1 MGKLQIGCFI
11 ITVFIMIL
19 YFSVKRILTRSHKVY
34 SSLLIVSVL
43 YLIFDRVTVY
53 TVNHIET
60 VPALWNQIMHRC
72 FLMSLVAC
80 IYLIYRYVLLMIFR
94 ERPMRRGSFV
104 LLILSIIAAGGLP
117 LYYRITEKGNYSYG
131 PAAYVTYVTV
141 AVYTGM
147 LMYSLIRNYKEME
160 KKKREIILLT
170 VIFQV
175 AVSIYQAVFPLSLIS
190 CLGITLVNLG
200 FFLTVESPDVHLI
213 EQLKEEKELADGA
226 NRAKSTFLASMSHEI
241 RTPIHAVMG
250 MSEMIL
256 RESKEEE
263 TLSYAGDIHSAAGSL
278 LSIVNDILDFSKI
291 ESGRMEILPVSYQ
304 LSSLIHD
311 IYLLIADRAE
321 KKGLMLQIHVDEAL
335 PSTLYGDDIRLK
347 QIVINLLTNAVKYT
361 ESGSVTL
368 NITGTV
374 QNETCEL
381 SVQVKDTGIGIR
393 EEDIRKLF
401 QVFERIEEKRNR
413 TIEGTGLGINITQQ
427 LLTLMGSTLQVESVY
442 GEGSCFSFR
451 LKQKVIQGEP
461 IGNLEECLQNEKR
474 QEVHRAGFRAPDVH
488 VLVTDDIEMNRRVFR
503 GLLKQT
509 EIRVEEA
516 ASGQESLIKARE
528 EKYDLIFMDNMMP
541 DMDGIETMQRM
552 KADVRGKNTKTPII
566 MLTANAIAG
575 AKEEYERAGF
585 DGYLSKPIDPKK
597 LEAMICRFL
606 SEDRILGFGEDEA
619 VKAESTGR
627 PLPELNGI
635 RWEYARLYIPDD
647 EMLWELLKGFRQT
660 LAERIQEWNRDIP
673 EGTNA
678 VYDVE
683 ADMDLATIRIEAHA
697 LKSLAASV
705 GAMTIFGLARV
716 TELAARE
723 NEVGKVKQV
732 LPLLIEEMKQ
742 METELAVQF
751 PEEERPLCE
760 DMEQLLLLVRL
771 LVDAMRSLDFDE
783 ADRLEEKLGSYRYP
797 EQIQEPVNQIQKAV
811 RHLDD
816 RTAVEI
822 GTRLIQVIEEDIY
835 ETGTVYC

>member
-19 YFSVKRILTRSHKVY
+19 YFSVKRISTRSHKVY
-34 SSLLIVSVL
+34 SALLIVSVL

-94 ERPMRRGSFV
+94 ERPTRRGSFV

-451 LKQKVIQGEP
+451 LKQKVIQREP

-552 KADVRGKNTKTPII
+552 RADVRGKNTKTPII

-647 EMLWELLKGFRQT
+647 EMLRELLKGFRQT

-760 DMEQLLLLVRL
+760 DREQLLLLVRL

>member
-1 MGKLQIGCFI
+1 MGKLQIGCFS

-19 YFSVKRILTRSHKVY
+19 YFSVKRISTRSHKVY
-34 SSLLIVSVL
+34 SALLIVSVL

-94 ERPMRRGSFV
+94 ERPTRRGSFV
-104 LLILSIIAAGGLP
+104 LLILSTIAAGGLP

-278 LSIVNDILDFSKI
+278 LNIVNDILDFSKI
-291 ESGRMEILPVSYQ
+291 ESGRMEILSVSYQ

-381 SVQVKDTGIGIR
+381 LVQVKDTGIGIR

-461 IGNLEECLQNEKR
+461 IGNLEERLQNEKR

-509 EIRVEEA
+509 EIRVAEA
-516 ASGQESLIKARE
+516 ASGQESLTKARE

-541 DMDGIETMQRM
+541 DMDGIETMRRL

-619 VKAESTGR
+619 VKAEPTGR
-627 PLPELNGI
+627 LLPELNGI

-660 LAERIQEWNRDIP
+660 LAERIQEWNRDIS

-678 VYDVE
+678 VYDVGT
-683 ADMDLATIRIEAHA
+683 DMDLATIRIEAHA

-723 NEVGKVKQV
+723 NDVGKVKQV

-751 PEEERPLCE
+751 PEEERLLCE
-760 DMEQLLLLVRL
+760 DREQLLLLVRL

-797 EQIQEPVNQIQKAV
+797 EQIQEPVNRIQKAV

>member
-19 YFSVKRILTRSHKVY
+19 YFSVKRISTRSHKVY
-34 SSLLIVSVL
+34 SALLIVSVL

-80 IYLIYRYVLLMIFR
+80 IYLIYRYVLLMIFQ

-393 EEDIRKLF
+393 KEDIRKLF

-451 LKQKVIQGEP
+451 LKQKVIQWEP
-461 IGNLEECLQNEKR
+461 IGNLEERLQNEKR

-516 ASGQESLIKARE
+516 ASGQEGLIKARE

-619 VKAESTGR
+619 VKTEATGR

-678 VYDVE
+678 VYDVGTN
-683 ADMDLATIRIEAHA
+683 MDLATIRIEAHA

-723 NEVGKVKQV
+723 NDVGKVKQV

-760 DMEQLLLLVRL
+760 DREQLLLLVRL

>member
-19 YFSVKRILTRSHKVY
+19 YFSVKRISTRSHKVY
-34 SSLLIVSVL
+34 SALLIVSVL

-94 ERPMRRGSFV
+94 ERPTRRGSFV

-311 IYLLIADRAE
+311 IYLLIAERAE

-451 LKQKVIQGEP
+451 LKQKVIQREP
-461 IGNLEECLQNEKR
+461 IGNLEERLQNEKR

-509 EIRVEEA
+509 EIRVAEA

-619 VKAESTGR
+619 VKAEATGR

-660 LAERIQEWNRDIP
+660 LTERIQEWNRDIP

-678 VYDVE
+678 VYDVGT
-683 ADMDLATIRIEAHA
+683 DMDLATIRIEAHA

-723 NEVGKVKQV
+723 NDVGKVKQV

-760 DMEQLLLLVRL
+760 DREQLLLLVRL

>member
-19 YFSVKRILTRSHKVY
+19 YFSVKRISTRSHKVY
-34 SSLLIVSVL
+34 SALLIVSVL

-80 IYLIYRYVLLMIFR
+80 IYLIYRYVLLMIFQ

-705 GAMTIFGLARV
+705 GAMTIFRLARV

-760 DMEQLLLLVRL
+760 DREQLLLLVRL

>member
-19 YFSVKRILTRSHKVY
+19 YFSVKRISTRSHKVY
-34 SSLLIVSVL
+34 SALLIVSVL

-94 ERPMRRGSFV
+94 ERPTRRGSFV

-451 LKQKVIQGEP
+451 LKQKVIQREP

-516 ASGQESLIKARE
+516 ASGQESLIKAQE

-552 KADVRGKNTKTPII
+552 RADVRGKNTKTPII

-619 VKAESTGR
+619 VKAEATGR
-627 PLPELNGI
+627 HLPELNGI

-660 LAERIQEWNRDIP
+660 LTERIQEWNRDIP
-673 EGTNA
+673 EETNA
-678 VYDVE
+678 VYDVGT
-683 ADMDLATIRIEAHA
+683 DMDLATIRIEAHA

-723 NEVGKVKQV
+723 NDVGKVKQV

-760 DMEQLLLLVRL
+760 DREQLLLLVRL

>member
-1 MGKLQIGCFI
+1 MGKLQIGCFS

-19 YFSVKRILTRSHKVY
+19 YFSVKRISTRSHKVY
-34 SSLLIVSVL
+34 SALLIVSVL

-94 ERPMRRGSFV
+94 ERPTRRGSFV
-104 LLILSIIAAGGLP
+104 LLILSTIAAGGLP

-278 LSIVNDILDFSKI
+278 LNIVNDILDFSKI
-291 ESGRMEILPVSYQ
+291 ESGRMEILSVSYQ

-381 SVQVKDTGIGIR
+381 LVQVKDTGIGIR

-461 IGNLEECLQNEKR
+461 IGNLEERLQNEKR

-509 EIRVEEA
+509 EIRVAEA
-516 ASGQESLIKARE
+516 ASGQESLTKARE

-541 DMDGIETMQRM
+541 DMDGIETMRRL

-619 VKAESTGR
+619 VKAEPTGR
-627 PLPELNGI
+627 LLPELNGI

-660 LAERIQEWNRDIP
+660 LAERIQEWNRDIS

-678 VYDVE
+678 VYDVGS
-683 ADMDLATIRIEAHA
+683 DMDLATIRIEAHA

-723 NEVGKVKQV
+723 NDVGKVKQV

-760 DMEQLLLLVRL
+760 DREQLLLLVRL

-797 EQIQEPVNQIQKAV
+797 EQIQEPVNRIQKAV

>member
-19 YFSVKRILTRSHKVY
+19 YFSVKRISTRSHKVY
-34 SSLLIVSVL
+34 SALLIVSVL

-53 TVNHIET
+53 TVNHIKT

-72 FLMSLVAC
+72 FLVSLVAC

-94 ERPMRRGSFV
+94 ERPTRRGSFV

-131 PAAYVTYVTV
+131 SAAYVTYVTV

-256 RESKEEE
+256 RESKEGE

-278 LSIVNDILDFSKI
+278 LNIVNDILDFSKI

-368 NITGTV
+368 NIMGTV

-381 SVQVKDTGIGIR
+381 LVQVKDTGIGIR

-461 IGNLEECLQNEKR
+461 IGNLEERLQNEKR

-509 EIRVEEA
+509 EIRVAEA
-516 ASGQESLIKARE
+516 ASGQESLTKARE

-541 DMDGIETMQRM
+541 DMDGIETMQRL

-619 VKAESTGR
+619 VKAEPTGR
-627 PLPELNGI
+627 LLPELNGI

-660 LAERIQEWNRDIP
+660 LAEQIQEWNRDIS

-678 VYDVE
+678 VYDVGT
-683 ADMDLATIRIEAHA
+683 DMDLATIRIEAHA

-723 NEVGKVKQV
+723 NDVGKVKQV

-751 PEEERPLCE
+751 PEEERLLCE
-760 DMEQLLLLVRL
+760 DREQLLLLVRL

-797 EQIQEPVNQIQKAV
+797 EQIQEPVNRIQKAV

>member
-19 YFSVKRILTRSHKVY
+19 YFSVKRISTRSHKVY
-34 SSLLIVSVL
+34 SALLIVSVL

-72 FLMSLVAC
+72 FLVSLVAC

-94 ERPMRRGSFV
+94 ERPTRRGSFV

-147 LMYSLIRNYKEME
+147 LMYSPIRNYKEME

-278 LSIVNDILDFSKI
+278 LNIVNDILDFSKI
-291 ESGRMEILPVSYQ
+291 ESGRMEILSVSYQ

-381 SVQVKDTGIGIR
+381 LVQVKDTGIGIR
-393 EEDIRKLF
+393 KEDIRKLF

-451 LKQKVIQGEP
+451 LKQKVIQREP
-461 IGNLEECLQNEKR
+461 IGNLEERLQNEKR

-509 EIRVEEA
+509 EIRVAEA
-516 ASGQESLIKARE
+516 ASGQESLIKAQE

-552 KADVRGKNTKTPII
+552 RADVRGKNTKTPII

-575 AKEEYERAGF
+575 VKEEYERAGF
-585 DGYLSKPIDPKK
+585 DGYLSKPIDPKR

-619 VKAESTGR
+619 VKTEAMGR
-627 PLPELNGI
+627 PLPELNGV

-647 EMLWELLKGFRQT
+647 EMLWELLKGFRQALT
-660 LAERIQEWNRDIP
+660 ERIQEWNRDIP

-678 VYDVE
+678 VYDVGT
-683 ADMDLATIRIEAHA
+683 DMDLATIRIKAHA

-760 DMEQLLLLVRL
+760 DREQLLLLVRL
-771 LVDAMRSLDFDE
+771 LVDAMRSVDFDE

-797 EQIQEPVNQIQKAV
+797 KQIQEPVNQIQKAV

>member
-1 MGKLQIGCFI
+1 MGKLQIGCFG

-19 YFSVKRILTRSHKVY
+19 YFSVKRISTRSHKVY
-34 SSLLIVSVL
+34 SALLIVSVL

-72 FLMSLVAC
+72 FLVSLVAC

-94 ERPMRRGSFV
+94 ERPTRRGSFV

-131 PAAYVTYVTV
+131 PAAYVTV

-278 LSIVNDILDFSKI
+278 LNIVNDILDFSKI
-291 ESGRMEILPVSYQ
+291 ESGRMEILSVSYQ

-311 IYLLIADRAE
+311 IYLLIAERAE

-381 SVQVKDTGIGIR
+381 LVQVKDTGIGIR

-451 LKQKVIQGEP
+451 LKQKVIQREP
-461 IGNLEECLQNEKR
+461 IGNLEERLQNEKR

-509 EIRVEEA
+509 EIRVAEA
-516 ASGQESLIKARE
+516 ASGQESLIKAQE

-552 KADVRGKNTKTPII
+552 RADVRGKNTKTPII

-619 VKAESTGR
+619 VKAEPTGR
-627 PLPELNGI
+627 LLPELNGI

-660 LAERIQEWNRDIP
+660 LAERIQEWNRDIS

-678 VYDVE
+678 VYDVGT
-683 ADMDLATIRIEAHA
+683 DMDLATIRIEAHA

-723 NEVGKVKQV
+723 NDVGKVKQV

-751 PEEERPLCE
+751 PEEERLLCE
-760 DMEQLLLLVRL
+760 DREQLLLLVRL

-797 EQIQEPVNQIQKAV
+797 EQIQEPVNRIQKAV

>member
-19 YFSVKRILTRSHKVY
+19 YFSVKRISTRSHKVY
-34 SSLLIVSVL
+34 SALLIVSVL

-94 ERPMRRGSFV
+94 EHPTRRGSFV

-147 LMYSLIRNYKEME
+147 LMYSLIRNYKKME

-321 KKGLMLQIHVDEAL
+321 KKGLVLRIHVDEAL

-374 QNETCEL
+374 QNEICEL

-393 EEDIRKLF
+393 KEDIRKLF

-451 LKQKVIQGEP
+451 LKQKVIQREP

-552 KADVRGKNTKTPII
+552 RADVRGKNTKTPII

-575 AKEEYERAGF
+575 VKEEYERAGF

-619 VKAESTGR
+619 VKTEATGR

-660 LAERIQEWNRDIP
+660 LTERIQEWNRDIP

-678 VYDVE
+678 VYDVGT
-683 ADMDLATIRIEAHA
+683 DMDLATIRIEAHA

-723 NEVGKVKQV
+723 NDVGKVKQV

-760 DMEQLLLLVRL
+760 DREQLLLLVRL

-783 ADRLEEKLGSYRYP
+783 VDRLEEKLGSYRYP

>member
-19 YFSVKRILTRSHKVY
+19 YFSVKRISTRSHKVY
-34 SSLLIVSVL
+34 SALLIVSVL

-72 FLMSLVAC
+72 FLVSLVAC

-94 ERPMRRGSFV
+94 ERPTRRGSFV
-104 LLILSIIAAGGLP
+104 LLILSTIAAGGLP

-278 LSIVNDILDFSKI
+278 LNIVNDILDFSKI
-291 ESGRMEILPVSYQ
+291 ESGRMEILSVSYQ

-381 SVQVKDTGIGIR
+381 LVQVKDTGIGIR

-401 QVFERIEEKRNR
+401 RVFERIEEKRNR

-461 IGNLEECLQNEKR
+461 IGNLEERLQNEKR

-509 EIRVEEA
+509 EIRVAEA
-516 ASGQESLIKARE
+516 ASGQESLTKARE

-541 DMDGIETMQRM
+541 DMDGIETMQRL

-619 VKAESTGR
+619 VKAEPTGR
-627 PLPELNGI
+627 LLPELNGI

-660 LAERIQEWNRDIP
+660 LAERIQEWNRDIS

-678 VYDVE
+678 VYDVGT
-683 ADMDLATIRIEAHA
+683 DMDLATIRIEAHA

-723 NEVGKVKQV
+723 NDVGKVKQV

-742 METELAVQF
+742 METELAAQF
-751 PEEERPLCE
+751 PEEERLLCE
-760 DMEQLLLLVRL
+760 DREQLLLLVRL

-783 ADRLEEKLGSYRYP
+783 ADRLEERLGSYRYP
-797 EQIQEPVNQIQKAV
+797 EQIQEPVNRIQKAV

>member
-19 YFSVKRILTRSHKVY
+19 YFSVKRISTRSHKVY
-34 SSLLIVSVL
+34 SALLIVSVL

-72 FLMSLVAC
+72 FLVSLVAC

-94 ERPMRRGSFV
+94 ERPTRRGSFV

-291 ESGRMEILPVSYQ
+291 ESGRMEILSVSYQ

-381 SVQVKDTGIGIR
+381 LVQVKDTGIGIR

-461 IGNLEECLQNEKR
+461 IGNLEERLQNEKR

-509 EIRVEEA
+509 EIRVAEA
-516 ASGQESLIKARE
+516 ASGQESLTKARE

-541 DMDGIETMQRM
+541 DMDGIETMQRL

-619 VKAESTGR
+619 VKAEPTGR
-627 PLPELNGI
+627 LLPELNGI

-660 LAERIQEWNRDIP
+660 LAERIQEWNRDIS
-673 EGTNA
+673 EGTNT
-678 VYDVE
+678 VYDVGT
-683 ADMDLATIRIEAHA
+683 DMDLATIRIKAHA

-723 NEVGKVKQV
+723 NDVGKVKQV

-751 PEEERPLCE
+751 PEEERLLCE
-760 DMEQLLLLVRL
+760 DREQLLLLVRL

-797 EQIQEPVNQIQKAV
+797 EQIQEPVNRIQKAV

>member
-19 YFSVKRILTRSHKVY
+19 YFSVKRISTRSHKVY
-34 SSLLIVSVL
+34 AALLIVSVL
-43 YLIFDRVTVY
+43 YLMFDRVTVY

-80 IYLIYRYVLLMIFR
+80 IYLIYRYVLLMIFQ
-94 ERPMRRGSFV
+94 ERPTRRGSFV
-104 LLILSIIAAGGLP
+104 LLILSVIAAGGLP

-141 AVYTGM
+141 AIYTVM
-147 LMYSLIRNYKEME
+147 LVYSLIRNYKKME
-160 KKKREIILLT
+160 KKKREIIMLT

-175 AVSIYQAVFPLSLIS
+175 AISTYQAIFPLSLIS

-200 FFLTVESPDVHLI
+200 FFLTMESPDVHLI
-213 EQLKEEKELADGA
+213 ELLKEEKELADRA

-241 RTPIHAVMG
+241 RTPIHAVVG

-256 RESKEEE
+256 RESKEDEI
-263 TLSYAGDIHSAAGSL
+263 LSYAGDIHSAAGSL
-278 LSIVNDILDFSKI
+278 LSIVNGILDFSKI

-321 KKGLMLQIHVDEAL
+321 KKNLMLQVHVDESL

-347 QIVINLLTNAVKYT
+347 QIVTNLLTNAVKYT

-368 NITGTV
+368 DITGTV

-381 SVQVKDTGIGIR
+381 LVQVKDTGIGIR

-401 QVFERIEEKRNR
+401 QAFERIEEKRNR

-427 LLTLMGSTLQVESVY
+427 LLILMGSTLHVESVY

-451 LKQKVIQGEP
+451 LKQKVIQREP
-461 IGNLEECLQNEKR
+461 IGNLEERLQNEKR

-509 EIRVEEA
+509 DILVAEA
-516 ASGQESLIKARE
+516 ASGQESLTKARE

-541 DMDGIETMQRM
+541 DMDGIETMQRLR
-552 KADVRGKNTKTPII
+552 ADVWGKNTKTPII

-597 LEAMICRFL
+597 LEAIICQFL
-606 SEDRILGFGEDEA
+606 SEDRILRFGGDE
-619 VKAESTGR
+619 VLKSEPTGR

-635 RWEYARLYIPDD
+635 RWEYARLYISDD

-660 LAERIQEWNRDIP
+660 LVERIQEWNRNIQKETNVIYDA
-673 EGTNA
+673 GT
-678 VYDVE
+678 
-683 ADMDLATIRIEAHA
+683 DMDLAAIRIEAHS

-716 TELAARE
+716 TELAARACDI
-723 NEVGKVKQV
+723 GKVKQV

-742 METELAVQF
+742 METELAAQF
-751 PEEERPLCE
+751 LEEERPLCE
-760 DMEQLLLLVRL
+760 DREQILLLVRL
-771 LVDAMRSLDFDE
+771 LVDSMRNLDFDE
-783 ADRLEEKLGSYRYP
+783 TDRLEKKLSSYRYP
-797 EQIQEPVNQIQKAV
+797 EQIQEQVNQIQKAV
-811 RHLDD
+811 RNLDD
-816 RTAVEI
+816 QMAVEI
-822 GTRLIQVIEEDIY
+822 GTGLIQVIEEDTY

>member
-11 ITVFIMIL
+11 ITGFIMIL
-19 YFSVKRILTRSHKVY
+19 YFSVKRISTRSHKVY
-34 SSLLIVSVL
+34 SALLIVSVL
-43 YLIFDRVTVY
+43 YLMFDRVTVY
-53 TVNHIET
+53 TINHIET

-80 IYLIYRYVLLMIFR
+80 IYLVYRYVLLMIFQ
-94 ERPMRRGSFV
+94 ERPTRRGSFV
-104 LLILSIIAAGGLP
+104 LLILSVIAAGGLP

-141 AVYTGM
+141 AIYTVM
-147 LMYSLIRNYKEME
+147 LVYSLIRNYKKME
-160 KKKREIILLT
+160 KKKREIIMLT

-175 AVSIYQAVFPLSLIS
+175 AISTYQAIFPLSLIS

-200 FFLTVESPDVHLI
+200 FFLTMESPDVHLI
-213 EQLKEEKELADGA
+213 EQLKEEKELADRA

-241 RTPIHAVMG
+241 RTLIHAVVG

-256 RESKEEE
+256 RESREDEII
-263 TLSYAGDIHSAAGSL
+263 SYAGDIHSAAGSL
-278 LSIVNDILDFSKI
+278 LSIVNGILDFSKI

-311 IYLLIADRAE
+311 IYLLIVDRAE
-321 KKGLMLQIHVDEAL
+321 KKNLMLQVHVDESL

-347 QIVINLLTNAVKYT
+347 QIVTNLLTNAVKYT

-368 NITGTV
+368 DITGTV

-381 SVQVKDTGIGIR
+381 LVQVKDTGIGIR

-401 QVFERIEEKRNR
+401 QAFERIEEKRNR

-427 LLTLMGSTLQVESVY
+427 LLILMGSTLHVESVY

-451 LKQKVIQGEP
+451 LKQKVIQREP
-461 IGNLEECLQNEKR
+461 VGNLEERLQNEKR

-509 EIRVEEA
+509 DILVAEA
-516 ASGQESLIKARE
+516 ASGQESLTKARE

-541 DMDGIETMQRM
+541 DMDGIETMQRLR
-552 KADVRGKNTKTPII
+552 ADVWGKNTKTPII
-566 MLTANAIAG
+566 MLTANAIAA

-597 LEAMICRFL
+597 LEAIICQFL
-606 SEDRILGFGEDEA
+606 SEDRILRFGGDE
-619 VKAESTGR
+619 VLKSEPTDR

-635 RWEYARLYIPDD
+635 RWEYARLYISDD

-660 LAERIQEWNRDIP
+660 LVERIQEWNRNIQK
-673 EGTNA
+673 GTNA
-678 VYDVE
+678 IYD
-683 ADMDLATIRIEAHA
+683 AGTDMDLAAIRIGAHA

-716 TELAARE
+716 TELAARGCDI
-723 NEVGKVKQV
+723 GKVKQV

-742 METELAVQF
+742 METELAAQF
-751 PEEERPLCE
+751 SEEERPLCE
-760 DMEQLLLLVRL
+760 DREQILLLVRL
-771 LVDAMRSLDFDE
+771 LVDNMRSLDFDE
-783 ADRLEEKLGSYRYP
+783 ADRLEKKLSSYRYP
-797 EQIQEPVNQIQKAV
+797 EQIQEQVNQIKKAV
-811 RHLDD
+811 RNLDD
-816 RTAVEI
+816 QMAVEI
-822 GTRLIQVIEEDIY
+822 GTGLIQVIEEDTY

>member
-19 YFSVKRILTRSHKVY
+19 YFSVKRISTRSHKVY
-34 SSLLIVSVL
+34 AALLIVSVL
-43 YLIFDRVTVY
+43 YLMFDRVTVY

-80 IYLIYRYVLLMIFR
+80 IYLIYRYVLLMIFQ
-94 ERPMRRGSFV
+94 ERPTRRGSFV
-104 LLILSIIAAGGLP
+104 LLILSVIAAGGLP

-141 AVYTGM
+141 AIYTVM
-147 LMYSLIRNYKEME
+147 LVYSLIRNYKKME
-160 KKKREIILLT
+160 KKKREIIMLT

-175 AVSIYQAVFPLSLIS
+175 AISTYQAIFPLSLIS

-200 FFLTVESPDVHLI
+200 FFLTMESPDVHLI
-213 EQLKEEKELADGA
+213 EQLKEEKELADRA

-256 RESKEEE
+256 RESKEDEI
-263 TLSYAGDIHSAAGSL
+263 LSYAGDIHSAAGSL
-278 LSIVNDILDFSKI
+278 LSIVNGILDFSKI

-321 KKGLMLQIHVDEAL
+321 KKNLMLQVHVDESL

-347 QIVINLLTNAVKYT
+347 QIVTNLLTNAVKYT

-368 NITGTV
+368 DITGTV

-381 SVQVKDTGIGIR
+381 LVQVKDTGIGIR

-401 QVFERIEEKRNR
+401 QAFERIEEKRNR

-427 LLTLMGSTLQVESVY
+427 LLILMGSTLHVESVY

-451 LKQKVIQGEP
+451 LKQKVIQREP
-461 IGNLEECLQNEKR
+461 IGNLEERLQNEKR

-509 EIRVEEA
+509 DILVAEA
-516 ASGQESLIKARE
+516 ASGQESLTKARE

-541 DMDGIETMQRM
+541 DMDGIETMQRLR
-552 KADVRGKNTKTPII
+552 ADVWGKNTKTPII

-597 LEAMICRFL
+597 LEAIICQFL
-606 SEDRILGFGEDEA
+606 SEDRILRFGGDE
-619 VKAESTGR
+619 VLKSEPTGR

-635 RWEYARLYIPDD
+635 RWEYARLYISDD

-660 LAERIQEWNRDIP
+660 LVERIQEWNRNIQK
-673 EGTNA
+673 GTNVIDDA
-678 VYDVE
+678 GTE
-683 ADMDLATIRIEAHA
+683 MDLAAIRIEAHS

-716 TELAARE
+716 TELAARACDI
-723 NEVGKVKQV
+723 GKVKQV

-742 METELAVQF
+742 METELAAQF
-751 PEEERPLCE
+751 SEEERPLCE
-760 DMEQLLLLVRL
+760 DREQILLLVRL
-771 LVDAMRSLDFDE
+771 LVDNMRSLDFDE
-783 ADRLEEKLGSYRYP
+783 ADRLEKKLSSYRYP
-797 EQIQEPVNQIQKAV
+797 EQIQEQVNQIQKAV
-811 RHLDD
+811 RNLDD
-816 RTAVEI
+816 QMAVEI
-822 GTRLIQVIEEDIY
+822 GTGLIQVIEEDTY

>member
-19 YFSVKRILTRSHKVY
+19 YFSVKRISTRSHKVY
-34 SSLLIVSVL
+34 SALLIVSVL

-72 FLMSLVAC
+72 FLVSLVAC

-94 ERPMRRGSFV
+94 ERPTRRGSFV

-263 TLSYAGDIHSAAGSL
+263 TLSYVGDIHSAAGSL
-278 LSIVNDILDFSKI
+278 LNIVNDILDFSKI

-381 SVQVKDTGIGIR
+381 LVQVKDTGIGIR

-461 IGNLEECLQNEKR
+461 IGNLEERLQNEKR

-509 EIRVEEA
+509 EIRVAEA
-516 ASGQESLIKARE
+516 ASGQESLTKARE

-541 DMDGIETMQRM
+541 DMDGIETMQRL

-619 VKAESTGR
+619 VKAEPTGR
-627 PLPELNGI
+627 LLPELNGI

-660 LAERIQEWNRDIP
+660 LAERIQEWNRDIS

-678 VYDVE
+678 VYDVGT
-683 ADMDLATIRIEAHA
+683 DMDLATIRIEAHA

-723 NEVGKVKQV
+723 NDVGKVKQV

-751 PEEERPLCE
+751 PEEERLLCE
-760 DMEQLLLLVRL
+760 DREQLLLLVRL

-797 EQIQEPVNQIQKAV
+797 EQIQEPVNRIQKAV

>member
-19 YFSVKRILTRSHKVY
+19 YFSVKRISTRSHKVY
-34 SSLLIVSVL
+34 SALLIVSVL

-72 FLMSLVAC
+72 FLVSLVAC

-94 ERPMRRGSFV
+94 ERPTRRGSFV

-347 QIVINLLTNAVKYT
+347 QIVINLLTNAVKYA

-381 SVQVKDTGIGIR
+381 LVQVKDTGIGIR

-451 LKQKVIQGEP
+451 LKQKVIQREP
-461 IGNLEECLQNEKR
+461 IGNLEERLQNEKR

-509 EIRVEEA
+509 EIRVAEA
-516 ASGQESLIKARE
+516 ASGRESLTKARE

-541 DMDGIETMQRM
+541 DMDGIETMQRL

-619 VKAESTGR
+619 VKAEPTGR
-627 PLPELNGI
+627 LLPELNGI

-660 LAERIQEWNRDIP
+660 LAERIQEWNRDIS

-678 VYDVE
+678 VYDVGP
-683 ADMDLATIRIEAHA
+683 DMDLATIRIEAHA

-723 NEVGKVKQV
+723 NDVGKVKQV
-732 LPLLIEEMKQ
+732 LPLLIEEMQQ

-751 PEEERPLCE
+751 PEEERLLCE
-760 DMEQLLLLVRL
+760 DREQLLLLVRL

>member
-19 YFSVKRILTRSHKVY
+19 YFSVKRISTRSHKVY
-34 SSLLIVSVL
+34 SALLIVSVL

-94 ERPMRRGSFV
+94 ERPTRRGSFV

-361 ESGSVTL
+361 ESGNVTL
-368 NITGTV
+368 NITGNV

-751 PEEERPLCE
+751 PEEERSLCE
-760 DMEQLLLLVRL
+760 DREQLLLLVRL

>member
-19 YFSVKRILTRSHKVY
+19 YFSVKRISTRSHKVY
-34 SSLLIVSVL
+34 SALLIVSVL

-94 ERPMRRGSFV
+94 ERPTRRGSFV

-393 EEDIRKLF
+393 KEDIRKLF

-451 LKQKVIQGEP
+451 LKQKVIQREP
-461 IGNLEECLQNEKR
+461 IGNLEERLQNEKR

-509 EIRVEEA
+509 EIRVAEA

-552 KADVRGKNTKTPII
+552 RADVRGKNTKTPII

-660 LAERIQEWNRDIP
+660 LSERIQEWNRDIA

-760 DMEQLLLLVRL
+760 DREQLLLLVRL

-797 EQIQEPVNQIQKAV
+797 EQIQEPMNQIQKAV

>member
-19 YFSVKRILTRSHKVY
+19 YFSVKRISTRSHKVY
-34 SSLLIVSVL
+34 SALLIVSVL

-94 ERPMRRGSFV
+94 ERPTRRGSFV

-368 NITGTV
+368 NITGNV

-413 TIEGTGLGINITQQ
+413 TIEGTRLGINITQQ

-516 ASGQESLIKARE
+516 ASGQESLIKTRE

-660 LAERIQEWNRDIP
+660 LTERIQEWNRDIP

-678 VYDVE
+678 VYDVGT
-683 ADMDLATIRIEAHA
+683 DMDLATIRIEAHA

-723 NEVGKVKQV
+723 NDVGKVKQV

-760 DMEQLLLLVRL
+760 DREQLLLLVRL

>member
-19 YFSVKRILTRSHKVY
+19 YFSVKRISTRSHKVY
-34 SSLLIVSVL
+34 SALLIVSVL
-43 YLIFDRVTVY
+43 YLMFDRVTVY

-80 IYLIYRYVLLMIFR
+80 IYLIYRYVLLMIFQ
-94 ERPMRRGSFV
+94 ERPTRRGSFV
-104 LLILSIIAAGGLP
+104 LLILSVIAAGGLP

-141 AVYTGM
+141 AIYTVM
-147 LMYSLIRNYKEME
+147 LVYSLIRNYKKME
-160 KKKREIILLT
+160 KKKREIIMLT

-175 AVSIYQAVFPLSLIS
+175 AISTYQAIFPLSLIS

-200 FFLTVESPDVHLI
+200 FFLTMESPDVHLI
-213 EQLKEEKELADGA
+213 ELLKEEKELADRA

-241 RTPIHAVMG
+241 RTPIHAVVG

-256 RESKEEE
+256 RESKEDEI
-263 TLSYAGDIHSAAGSL
+263 LSYAGDIHSAAGSL
-278 LSIVNDILDFSKI
+278 LSIVNGILDFSKI

-321 KKGLMLQIHVDEAL
+321 KKNLMLQVHVDESL

-347 QIVINLLTNAVKYT
+347 QIVTNLLTNAVKYT

-368 NITGTV
+368 DITGTV

-381 SVQVKDTGIGIR
+381 VVQVKDTGIGIR

-401 QVFERIEEKRNR
+401 QAFERIEEKRNR
-413 TIEGTGLGINITQQ
+413 AIEGTGLGINITQQ
-427 LLTLMGSTLQVESVY
+427 LLILMGSTLHVESVY

-451 LKQKVIQGEP
+451 LKQKVIQREP
-461 IGNLEECLQNEKR
+461 IGNLEERLQNEKR

-509 EIRVEEA
+509 DILVAEA
-516 ASGQESLIKARE
+516 ASGQESLTKARE

-541 DMDGIETMQRM
+541 DMDGIETMQRLR
-552 KADVRGKNTKTPII
+552 ADVWGKNTKTPII

-597 LEAMICRFL
+597 LEAIICQFL
-606 SEDRILGFGEDEA
+606 SEDRILRFGGDE
-619 VKAESTGR
+619 VLKSEPTGR

-635 RWEYARLYIPDD
+635 RWEYARLYISDD

-660 LAERIQEWNRDIP
+660 LVERIQEWNRNIQK
-673 EGTNA
+673 GTNA
-678 VYDVE
+678 IDD
-683 ADMDLATIRIEAHA
+683 AGTDMDLAAIRIEAHS

-716 TELAARE
+716 TELAARDCDI
-723 NEVGKVKQV
+723 GKVKQV

-742 METELAVQF
+742 METELAAQF
-751 PEEERPLCE
+751 SEEERPLCE
-760 DMEQLLLLVRL
+760 DREQILLLVRL
-771 LVDAMRSLDFDE
+771 LVDNMRSLDFDE
-783 ADRLEEKLGSYRYP
+783 ADRLEKKLSSYRYP
-797 EQIQEPVNQIQKAV
+797 EQIQEQVNQIQKAV
-811 RHLDD
+811 RNLDD
-816 RTAVEI
+816 QMAVEI
-822 GTRLIQVIEEDIY
+822 GTGLIQVIEEDTY

>member
-11 ITVFIMIL
+11 ITGFIMIL
-19 YFSVKRILTRSHKVY
+19 YFSVKRISTRSHKVY
-34 SSLLIVSVL
+34 SALLMVSVL
-43 YLIFDRVTVY
+43 YLMFDRVTVY

-80 IYLIYRYVLLMIFR
+80 IYLVYRYVLLMIFQ
-94 ERPMRRGSFV
+94 ERPTRRGSFV
-104 LLILSIIAAGGLP
+104 LLILSVIAAGGLP

-141 AVYTGM
+141 AIYTVM
-147 LMYSLIRNYKEME
+147 LVYSLIRNYKKME
-160 KKKREIILLT
+160 KKKREIIMLT

-175 AVSIYQAVFPLSLIS
+175 AISTYQAIFPLSLIS

-200 FFLTVESPDVHLI
+200 FFLTMESPDVHLI
-213 EQLKEEKELADGA
+213 EQLKEEKELADRA

-241 RTPIHAVMG
+241 RTPIHAVVG

-256 RESKEEE
+256 RESREDEI
-263 TLSYAGDIHSAAGSL
+263 LSYAGDIHSVAGSL
-278 LSIVNDILDFSKI
+278 LSIVNGILDFSKI

-321 KKGLMLQIHVDEAL
+321 KKNLMLQIHVNESL

-347 QIVINLLTNAVKYT
+347 QIVTNLLTNAVKYT

-368 NITGTV
+368 DITGTV

-381 SVQVKDTGIGIR
+381 LVQVKDTGIGIR

-401 QVFERIEEKRNR
+401 QAFERIEEKRNR
-413 TIEGTGLGINITQQ
+413 MIEGTGLGINITQQ
-427 LLTLMGSTLQVESVY
+427 LLILMGSTLHVESVY

-451 LKQKVIQGEP
+451 LKQKVIQREP
-461 IGNLEECLQNEKR
+461 VGNLEERLQNEKL

-509 EIRVEEA
+509 DILVAEA
-516 ASGQESLIKARE
+516 ASGQESLTKARE

-541 DMDGIETMQRM
+541 DMDGIETMQRLR
-552 KADVRGKNTKTPII
+552 ADVWGKNTKTPII

-597 LEAMICRFL
+597 LEAIICQFL
-606 SEDRILGFGEDEA
+606 SEDRMLRFGGDE
-619 VKAESTGR
+619 VLKSEPTDR

-635 RWEYARLYIPDD
+635 RWEYARLYISDD

-660 LAERIQEWNRDIP
+660 LVERIQEWNRNIQK
-673 EGTNA
+673 GTNA
-678 VYDVE
+678 IYD
-683 ADMDLATIRIEAHA
+683 AGTDMDLAAIRIGAHA

-716 TELAARE
+716 TELAARGYDI
-723 NEVGKVKQV
+723 GKVKQV

-742 METELAVQF
+742 METELAAQF
-751 PEEERPLCE
+751 SEEERPLCE
-760 DMEQLLLLVRL
+760 DREQILLLVRL
-771 LVDAMRSLDFDE
+771 LVDNMRSLDFDE
-783 ADRLEEKLGSYRYP
+783 ADRLEKKLSSYRYP
-797 EQIQEPVNQIQKAV
+797 EQIQEQVNQIQKAV
-811 RHLDD
+811 RNLDD
-816 RTAVEI
+816 QMAVEI
-822 GTRLIQVIEEDIY
+822 GTGLIQVIEEDTY